1 MKAFSSKTGRHNG
14 ANHSVL
20 LLLAVVFMTLT
31 GRAETLLTCTNNTST
46 GDRIERGFYV
56 PAFPGNS
63 LDSARLVFSSPTA
76 GSYTVR
82 LTVRSNAYDGIV
94 LGSDETT
101 FTLASS
107 TDLAVMFNFSSIR
120 IRENSRVCFLM
131 TEISGPSTSLFYGV
145 NSSFSGGCPTV
156 VETEGTTPPIDTFR
170 RNGVNLI
177 LNGQDTLIVA
187 PGETIQA
194 AIDAASVGD
203 TVYVDPGTYTENLR
217 LRSGVNV
224 VGSGFA
230 TTILRGVG
238 NTNVVTSSGV
248 TNSRFEGF
256 KITRNGNNDNAG
268 VVINGGSLLLNN
280 NWITGNRNGV
290 RINGGS
296 PIIRN
301 NIIDQNGSAADG
313 LLNYGVIS
321 LSATPLIANNLIS
334 SNTGA
339 GIYLGWA
346 ASAGTQV
353 INNTV
358 DHNTDNGIWCYN
370 GANALIKNNIFTHNS
385 TGISASHGSIPLISF
400 NDVWGNNWLN
410 YDSQSGGVAN
420 PGPGDISAD
429 PRFDPAVMDQMRP
442 YFKLMAVLSEFGLQL
457 MKGTLDRVTFGFSG
471 AIAHQD
477 CSPLTVS
484 GLAALLNRATD
495 QPVNMVNAGLV
506 AERMGLVVEE
516 RKSTQGGAFSNL
528 VTLTLDGAGGSRVV
542 SGTLFEGSPRIVGLR
557 DYAMDFMPEAHML
570 LLSYLDRPGMIGKIG
585 TVLGK
590 HDINIA
596 FMSLG
601 RREKKG
607 EAMVILSVDSPVP
620 PGVVAEL
627 KKATE
632 ATFAQALHLPSA

>member
-1 MKAFSSKTGRHNG
+1 MKIIVTDEVTGEGLALLRADARIRLDVRLGLSKE
-14 ANHSVL
+14 A
-20 LLLAVVFMTLT
+20 LLACIGEYDAIITRSGTTVDQALLDAATNLKIVA
-31 GRAETLLTCTNNTST
+31 RA
-46 GDRIERGFYV
+46 G
-56 PAFPGNS
+56 
-63 LDSARLVFSSPTA
+63 
-76 GSYTVR
+76 
-82 LTVRSNAYDGIV
+82 DGIDNV
-94 LGSDETT
+94 DVDY
-101 FTLASS
+101 ASS
-107 TDLAVMFNFSSIR
+107 
-120 IRENSRVCFLM
+120 
-131 TEISGPSTSLFYGV
+131 
-145 NSSFSGGCPTV
+145 
-156 VETEGTTPPIDTFR
+156 
-170 RNGVNLI
+170 
-177 LNGQDTLIVA
+177 
-187 PGETIQA
+187 
-194 AIDAASVGD
+194 
-203 TVYVDPGTYTENLR
+203 
-217 LRSGVNV
+217 
-224 VGSGFA
+224 
-230 TTILRGVG
+230 RGVIVVNAPLG
-238 NTNVVTSSGV
+238 NTNSAAEHTLALLLSACRHIPAANASLKAGEWKRAKFTGVELKGKVAGVIGLGKVGGRVATRLKAFECEVLGCDPYISAKRGQDLGVRLVDLAELCAACDIITVHTPLNEETRGLLGADQVALMKEGVILLNVARGGILDEPALLAALESGKVRLAAVDVWSEEPPQTETLKQLIAQERLVVTPH
-248 TNSRFEGF
+248 
-256 KITRNGNNDNAG
+256 
-268 VVINGGSLLLNN
+268 L
-280 NWITGNRNGV
+280 
-290 RINGGS
+290 
-296 PIIRN
+296 
-301 NIIDQNGSAADG
+301 
-313 LLNYGVIS
+313 
-321 LSATPLIANNLIS
+321 
-334 SNTGA
+334 
-339 GIYLGWA
+339 
-346 ASAGTQV
+346 
-353 INNTV
+353 
-358 DHNTDNGIWCYN
+358 
-370 GANALIKNNIFTHNS
+370 GANTQEAQVNVAI
-385 TGISASHGSIPLISF
+385 
-400 NDVWGNNWLN
+400 DVSREILAYLDKVPMENAVNL
-410 YDSQSGGVAN
+410 
-420 PGPGDISAD
+420 

-542 SGTLFEGSPRIVGLR
+542 SGTLFESSPRIVGLR